1 MTGFPRHE
9 NILRLSASCLVL
21 ALSSISTAALSQET
35 DNSSD
40 WSGNEIIVTAT
51 KRNESIQNVPFSINA
66 QTAEAMQRMGA
77 TSIED
82 VSRSVAGLTVQNLGP
97 GQSQVS
103 VRDRE
108 FSELT
113 ERELE
118 VLTLIARGLS
128 NAEIGEQL
136 FLSEA
141 TVKTHVTR
149 ILSKLG
155 LRDRVQAVVRAYE
168 SGLVAPGQ
176 D

>member
-1 MTGFPRHE
+1 M
-9 NILRLSASCLVL
+9 LKD
-21 ALSSISTAALSQET
+21 AAPSQL
-35 DNSSD
+35 
-40 WSGNEIIVTAT
+40 
-51 KRNESIQNVPFSINA
+51 
-66 QTAEAMQRMGA
+66 AEAVR
-77 TSIED
+77 T
-82 VSRSVAGLTVQNLGP
+82 VAAGESLLAPAVTRRLVERFVRTP
-97 GQSQVS
+97 PAES
-103 VRDRE
+103 VRDQE

-176 D
+176 E